1 MERAISNARERLAMR
16 ESEISNAGSGSGSG
30 SGSIAIDDPIIQGRS
45 RLYEVSR
52 SVRLRVALLLHL
64 QYLLQLA
71 LVTSNAAPL

>member
-1 MERAISNARERLAMR
+1 MAFAFFQWGGGFFALGGGGGGGG
-16 ESEISNAGSGSGSG
+16 AGSGSGF
-30 SGSIAIDDPIIQGRS
+30 IAIDDPIIQGRS

-52 SVRLRVALLLHL
+52 SVRLRVALLL